1 MKNFLRYLAALA
13 LGVAV
18 AGSALA
24 TTNPNSYSAGYSQQ
38 TNSNGLNGLV
48 TSGGPV
54 PTTSGTCG
62 SGVIGVA
69 VGGSTAG
76 QVTTTVCTTLTL
88 ILTGAVSSLV
98 VSDGLNDG
106 LNATNSST
114 APNGAVC
121 FFIDETHPAVYV
133 GTYTAATAKN
143 GVYTTYTCTSAALT
157 ITASDLIK
165 YVIVAY

>member
-1 MKNFLRYLAALA
+1 MKILSKI
-13 LGVAV
+13 VAV
-18 AGSALA
+18 AAGLVLAGAALA
-24 TTNPNSYSAGYSQQ
+24 TTNPNSYSAGFVPQ
-38 TNSNGLNGLV
+38 TNQNGLNGVV

-54 PTTSGTCG
+54 PTTSGTCSG
-62 SGVIGVA
+62 GVIGAA

-76 QVTTTVCTTLTL
+76 QVTTTVCTTLVLT
-88 ILTGAVSSLV
+88 LTGAVSSLV

-121 FFIDETHPAVYV
+121 LFLDETHPAVYV
-133 GTYTAATAKN
+133 GTYAAATAKN
-143 GVYTTYTCTSAALT
+143 GVYTTYTCTSASLT

-165 YVIVAY
+165 YVIIAY